1 MHIRMRLNR
10 MTLKVNAIIMYVNHT
25 IMIQLQCALSPLDNA
40 LHDRSYLDFSTI
52 FVVITWPD
60 RSLINHKN
68 YKRDRELFLRCHVGA
83 ASIFSVIS
91 GHNRLIKPNREMRN
105 A

>member
-10 MTLKVNAIIMYVNHT
+10 MTSKVNAIVMYVNHT

-40 LHDRSYLDFSTI
+40 LHRSYSDFSTI
-52 FVVITWPD
+52 FVVISWPN
-60 RSLINHKN
+60 RTLINRKN
-68 YKRDRELFLRCHVGA
+68 YKRDRGIISALSYVET

-91 GHNRLIKPNREMRN
+91 SNNRLIKPDREMRI